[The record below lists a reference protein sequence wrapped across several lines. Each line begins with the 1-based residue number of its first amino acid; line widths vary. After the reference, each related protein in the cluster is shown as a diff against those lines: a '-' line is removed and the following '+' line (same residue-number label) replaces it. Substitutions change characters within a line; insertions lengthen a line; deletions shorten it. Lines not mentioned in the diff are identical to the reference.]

1 MAAAESVNIFAY
13 LDYRAA
19 LRDLS
24 AYKKAHEY
32 GFSHR
37 AVSKR
42 AGFRS
47 TNFLKLVMEGKRNLS
62 ADAAAQF
69 AKAFGLEG
77 ASFEF
82 FCELVTYN
90 QAKTSRERSK
100 SYERLTRCRP
110 EKALHQLEA
119 HQSAYH
125 SSWYIPAIRELA
137 ARADFREDPQ
147 FIARQ
152 LIPTITP
159 AKAKKAL
166 ETLLTLGLLRRTAE
180 GRLVP
185 AEALVTTGTS
195 PQSHHLADFHRAMIE
210 QASESIDRFPASDRE
225 IASLTLCVDERLLP
239 ALKLK
244 LQAFRREFMQ
254 FAEGS
259 GVPERVVQVNFQM
272 FPLSKRCEEIDP

>member
-1 MAAAESVNIFAY
+1 VELPASVHIFGY

-19 LRDLS
+19 LRDLY
-24 AYKKAHEY
+24 ALKKAREY

-37 AVSKR
+37 AISKR
-42 AGFRS
+42 AGFQS

-62 ADAAAQF
+62 ADAAAKF

-77 ASFEF
+77 ASFDY
-82 FCELVTYN
+82 FCELVSYN

-100 SYERLTRCRP
+100 SYDRLTRLRP
-110 EKALHQLEA
+110 EKAVHQLA
-119 HQSAYH
+119 SHQSAYH

-137 ARADFREDPQ
+137 ARADFREDPAH
-147 FIARQ
+147 IARQ
-152 LIPTITP
+152 LVPAITA

-166 ETLLTLGLLRRTAE
+166 ETLRELGMLCRTPE

-185 AEALVTTGTS
+185 ADALVTTGPS
-195 PQSHHLADFHRAMIE
+195 PESHHLADFHRAMIA
-210 QASESIDRFPASDRE
+210 QASESIDRFPAHERE
-225 IASLTLCVDERLLP
+225 IASLTLCVDESMLP
-239 ALKLK
+239 ALKQR

-272 FPLSKRCEEIDP
+272 FPLSKRSEESDS

>member
-1 MAAAESVNIFAY
+1 M
-13 LDYRAA
+13 A
-19 LRDLS
+19 LRDLY
-24 AYKKAHEY
+24 ALKKAGEY

-37 AVSKR
+37 AISKR

-62 ADAAAQF
+62 TDAAAKF

-77 ASFEF
+77 ASFDY

-100 SYERLTRCRP
+100 SYDRLTRIRP
-110 EKALHQLEA
+110 EKALHQLAA

-137 ARADFREDPQ
+137 ARPDFREDPAH
-147 FIARQ
+147 IARQ
-152 LIPTITP
+152 LVPSITP

-166 ETLLTLGLLRRTAE
+166 ETLLGLGMLRRTPE
-180 GRLVP
+180 GRLRP
-185 AEALVTTGTS
+185 ADALVTTGPS
-195 PQSHHLADFHRAMIE
+195 PESHHLADFHRAMIA
-210 QASESIDRFPASDRE
+210 QASEAIDRFPASERE
-225 IASLTLCVDERLLP
+225 IASLTLCVDESMLP

-259 GVPERVVQVNFQM
+259 GVPERVLQVNFQM
-272 FPLSKRCEEIDP
+272 FPLSKRREEIEP